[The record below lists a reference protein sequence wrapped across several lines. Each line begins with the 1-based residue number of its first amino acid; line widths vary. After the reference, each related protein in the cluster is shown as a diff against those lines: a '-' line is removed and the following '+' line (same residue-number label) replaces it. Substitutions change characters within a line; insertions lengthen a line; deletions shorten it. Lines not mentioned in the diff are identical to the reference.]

1 MSSNQAP
8 HEPDQLSGL
17 QRAHIRTLPCDDAEA
32 QSLYEHARREFGS
45 DFVGLAWTTDGVKR
59 LPGDQAHLTADDF
72 RRVYELRLW
81 KIRRRPIC
89 PAEEFRWVNGV
100 GAVHLIV
107 QCGADDTGAPDSP
120 GTPCDDSSPEDEPQ
134 EQRCWVRR
142 VTYLQHPQ
150 KTEGPVKR
158 PASGDQKDQASRS
171 TMEAIEVF
179 KETKHGNLAYF
190 DQLMTGSWNSL

>member
-8 HEPDQLSGL
+8 HESDQLSGL
-17 QRAHIRTLPCDDAEA
+17 QRAHIRTLPCDDAGVKP
-32 QSLYEHARREFGS
+32 LYEHALREFGS
-45 DFVGLAWTTDGVKR
+45 DFAGLAWTTDGVKR

-81 KIRRRPIC
+81 RVGSHSART
-89 PAEEFRWVNGV
+89 AEEFRWVNGV

-107 QCGADDTGAPDSP
+107 KCGADDTGAPDSP

-142 VTYLQHPQ
+142 VTYLQHSQ
-150 KTEGPVKR
+150 KTEEPGKR
-158 PASGDQKDQASRS
+158 PASSEQEDQASHA

-190 DQLMTGSWNSL
+190 DQLMTGTWS

>member
-17 QRAHIRTLPCDDAEA
+17 QRAHIRTLPCDDADVKP
-32 QSLYEHARREFGS
+32 LYEHALREFGS
-45 DFVGLAWTTDGVKR
+45 DFAGLAWTTDGVKR

-81 KIRRRPIC
+81 RVGFHSART
-89 PAEEFRWVNGV
+89 AEEFRWVNGV

-107 QCGADDTGAPDSP
+107 QCGADDTGLPHPP
-120 GTPCDDSSPEDEPQ
+120 GTPCDDSSPEDIPQ
-134 EQRCWVRR
+134 EQRCWVHQ
-142 VTYLQHPQ
+142 VTYLQHSQ
-150 KTEGPVKR
+150 KTEEPVKR
-158 PASGDQKDQASRS
+158 PAPGDQKDRAPHG

-179 KETKHGNLAYF
+179 TETEHGNLVYF
-190 DQLMTGSWNSL
+190 DQIMTGTWS